1 MAILNVS
8 LDTNTRQMALTV
20 NGIIVPFFECNVSK
34 WVEDSG
40 EEHINFSYTVE
51 VVNADGLSERR
62 QFILPS
68 PDDVAALASKLN
80 DDGLISNVVPNDA
93 KAKADIVE
101 FFSKKDNS

>member
-51 VVNADGLSERR
+51 VVSSDGLRERR

-68 PDDVAALASKLN
+68 PEDVVALASELN
-80 DDGLISNVVPNDA
+80 KAGLISKIVPDDT
-93 KAKADIVE
+93 KAKADIADY
-101 FFSKKDNS
+101 FSKEDNS